1 MTPSACQIASPGDTA
16 CPLPWDCDRRA
27 DAKADLFRFVA
38 GTPEGANLPYIVR
51 TVFGRDTDLAGADAQ
66 LARRFFA
73 DHPELFETT
82 RRDGYLWVD
91 PTPVALHLNRR
102 KQRAKNEDGDGF
114 GADVP
119 DDRPDWAKD
128 RARAALSKWSTVGSD
143 STRADFLQELATE
156 RESIDDVWNVF
167 ERVRG
172 SGPEYLCV
180 PYRTRFNSTDRARGL
195 RASWERAWDRASER
209 YDDAVV
215 VTLTTDPGMHESIAS
230 ATDALIENKNR
241 LAGWL
246 AYNPKSPDRPSRPGY
261 RPPNLY
267 VLEFTDSGLP
277 HLHVVF
283 FGVPWV
289 TTQAALSTY
298 WERRE
303 QGRVV
308 DVRRL
313 SNRRGR
319 WRWSG
324 DRPDDAAGQTPRDYL
339 SKSIR
344 ALSTVADM
352 TPGDLF
358 DAAAARR
365 SGDPIDAL
373 ADLWKIALYWAT
385 GKRFFDGS
393 GELTKDDN
401 DADSVPH
408 VPRYRFVGAAQYND
422 LPGYV
427 RSRAAFLTRR
437 DFRDRPP
444 PSMGTGTRNKNVS
457 TTADPVA

>member
-1 MTPSACQIASPGDTA
+1 MVGLTPGACQIAGPGDPA
-16 CPLPWDCDRRA
+16 CPLPWDGDRRA
-27 DAKADLFRFVA
+27 DAKTDLFRFVA

-82 RRDGYLWVD
+82 RLDGYLWVD
-91 PTPVALHLNRR
+91 PTPAALHLNRR
-102 KQRAKNEDGDGF
+102 KQRAKNEDGDGV
-114 GADVP
+114 GADFP
-119 DDRPDWAKD
+119 EDRPYWAKD
-128 RARAALSKWSTVGSD
+128 RARAFLSSWSTIGSD
-143 STRADFLQELATE
+143 SIRADLLQELATE

-180 PYRTRFNSTDRARGL
+180 PYRTRFNSSDRAGVL
-195 RASWERAWDRASER
+195 RSSWERAWERTGDR

-215 VTLTTDPGMHESIAS
+215 VTLTTDPGMHDSIAD

-246 AYNPKSPDRPSRPGY
+246 AYDPKSADRPSRPGY
-261 RPPNLY
+261 RPSNLY

-289 TTQAALSTY
+289 TTQAALADY
-298 WERRE
+298 WERRG

-324 DRPDDAAGQTPRDYL
+324 DSPDDAAGRTPRDYL

-358 DAAAARR
+358 DAAAVRR
-365 SGDPIDAL
+365 SGDPVDAA

-385 GKRFFDGS
+385 GKRFFDGTD
-393 GELTKDDN
+393 ELTA
-401 DADSVPH
+401 ADRDGDEDGHRLPH
-408 VPRYRFVGAAQYND
+408 VRRYRFVGACRYDD

-427 RSRAAFLTRR
+427 RDRAAFLSTRDAR
-437 DFRDRPP
+437 GRPP
-444 PSMGTGTRNKNVS
+444 PSTGADAGTAIPG
-457 TTADPVA
+457 

>member
-1 MTPSACQIASPGDTA
+1 MVGVTPDACQIASPGDTA
-16 CPLPWDCDRRA
+16 GPLPWDGDRRA
-27 DAKADLFRFVA
+27 DAKTDLFRFVA

-91 PTPVALHLNRR
+91 PTPAALHLNRR
-102 KQRAKNEDGDGF
+102 KQRAKNEDSDGF
-114 GADVP
+114 GAGVP
-119 DDRPDWAKD
+119 DDRPEWAKD
-128 RARAALSKWSTVGSD
+128 RARAFLSSWSTVGSD
-143 STRADFLQELATE
+143 STRADLLQELATE

-167 ERVRG
+167 ERIRG

-180 PYRTRFNSTDRARGL
+180 PYRTRFNSTDRAGGL
-195 RASWERAWDRASER
+195 RSSWERAWDRAGDR

-215 VTLTTDPGMHESIAS
+215 VTLTTDPGMHDSIAD

-246 AYNPKSPDRPSRPGY
+246 AYDPKSANRPSRPGY
-261 RPPNLY
+261 RPSNLY

-283 FGVPWV
+283 FGIPWV

-298 WERRE
+298 WERRG
-303 QGRVV
+303 QGRLV

-324 DRPDDAAGQTPRDYL
+324 DSPDDAAGRTPRDYL

-352 TPGDLF
+352 TSGDLF
-358 DAAAARR
+358 DAAATRR
-365 SGDPIDAL
+365 SGDPVDAP
-373 ADLWKIALYWAT
+373 ADLWKIALYWAI

-393 GELTKDDN
+393 GELTDD
-401 DADSVPH
+401 DTDGDEDGRSLPH
-408 VPRYRFVGAAQYND
+408 VRRYRFVGACRYDD

-427 RSRAAFLTRR
+427 RQRARFVTSRQV
-437 DFRDRPP
+437 DQPP
-444 PSMGTGTRNKNVS
+444 P
-457 TTADPVA
+457 

>member
-1 MTPSACQIASPGDTA
+1 
-16 CPLPWDCDRRA
+16 
-27 DAKADLFRFVA
+27 
-38 GTPEGANLPYIVR
+38 
-51 TVFGRDTDLAGADAQ
+51 
-66 LARRFFA
+66 
-73 DHPELFETT
+73 
-82 RRDGYLWVD
+82 
-91 PTPVALHLNRR
+91 
-102 KQRAKNEDGDGF
+102 
-114 GADVP
+114 
-119 DDRPDWAKD
+119 
-128 RARAALSKWSTVGSD
+128 
-143 STRADFLQELATE
+143 
-156 RESIDDVWNVF
+156 
-167 ERVRG
+167 
-172 SGPEYLCV
+172 
-180 PYRTRFNSTDRARGL
+180 
-195 RASWERAWDRASER
+195 
-209 YDDAVV
+209 
-215 VTLTTDPGMHESIAS
+215 MHESIAS